1 MIQFYLTRRVKSIK
15 FIKDLQQI
23 SIQSQALGV
32 RPELYPLSGLRTTEY
47 LNSPKSSKVDLILSA
62 TRHQK
67 KAKPFLVDRT
77 GSFPDK
83 QLWDNI
89 FYKNL

>member
-32 RPELYPLSGLRTTEY
+32 RPELYPSTALRTTES
-47 LNSPKSSKVDLILSA
+47 LHSFSSSKFDLILTA
-62 TRHQK
+62 KRHGK
-67 KAKPFLVDRT
+67 KAKPFLIDRT

-89 FYKNL
+89 FHKNI